1 MKRRIIAALAAVSVL
16 GLSACGSGS
25 PSSAGGSASAG
36 TASAGAAGSTEL
48 TKVSVGVIPIVDCA
62 PIYLGNKQGFFKD
75 EGLQLDI
82 QTATGGAAVVPG
94 VVSGSFDFAFSNLI
108 SVMVAKDKGLDLKFV
123 ANGVSTTGEKGKD
136 FGGVVVPAG
145 SSIQSP
151 KDLVGKTVSVNNL
164 SNIGDTTI
172 KSVIEKDGGNAADV
186 KFVEVAFP
194 DAPAALANKQVD
206 AAWILDPFLSK
217 AVADGGKVISW
228 NYVDMSPELDIA
240 GYFTKSDTIKNKA
253 ELTQKFTR
261 AMNKSLEYAQQHPQ
275 EVRDIVGTYT
285 KIDEATRA
293 KIVLPRF
300 RVDFN
305 EDAAKTL
312 GAAAAKYGTLT
323 QAPKAEELLP

>member
-1 MKRRIIAALAAVSVL
+1 MKRRIIAALAAASAL
-16 GLSACGSGS
+16 GLTACGSGS
-25 PSSAGGSASAG
+25 PSSTGGG

-62 PIYLGNKQGFFKD
+62 PIYLGAKQGFFKD

-82 QTATGGAAVVPG
+82 QTATGGAAIVPG
-94 VVSGSFDFAFSNLI
+94 VLSGSFDFAFSNLI

-136 FGGVVVPAG
+136 VGAVVVPAG
-145 SSIQSP
+145 SSIASP
-151 KDLVGKTVSVNNL
+151 KDLAGKTVSVNNL

-172 KSVIEKDGGNAADV
+172 KSVIEKDGGNPSDV

-194 DAPAALANKQVD
+194 DAPGALASKQVD
-206 AAWILDPFLSK
+206 AAWILEPFLSK
-217 AVADGGKVISW
+217 AVAEGGKVLSS
-228 NYVDMSPELDIA
+228 NFVDMNPELDIA
-240 GYFTKSDTIKNKA
+240 GYFTTSDTIKNKA

-285 KIDEATRA
+285 KIDAATRA
-293 KIVLPRF
+293 NIVLPRY
-300 RVDFN
+300 RVEFN
-305 EDAAKTL
+305 KDAFTSL
-312 GAAAAKYGTLT
+312 GDAAAKYGTLT
-323 QAPKAEELLP
+323 KAPSADDLLP

>member
-1 MKRRIIAALAAVSVL
+1 MKRRIIAVLAAASVL

-25 PSSAGGSASAG
+25 PSSTGGGTGSAGS
-36 TASAGAAGSTEL
+36 TGSTEL

-62 PIYLGNKQGFFKD
+62 PIYLGTKQGFFKD

-82 QTATGGAAVVPG
+82 QTATGGAAIVPG

-123 ANGVSTTGEKGKD
+123 ANGASTTGEKGKD
-136 FGGVVVPAG
+136 VGGVVVPAG
-145 SSIQSP
+145 SGIKSA
-151 KDLVGKTVSVNNL
+151 KDLAGKTVSVNNL

-172 KSVIEKDGGNAADV
+172 KSAIEKDGGDPSSV

-206 AAWILDPFLSK
+206 AAWILEPFLSK
-217 AVADGGKVISW
+217 AVAEGGTVVSW
-228 NYVDMSPELDIA
+228 NFVDMSPDLDIA
-240 GYFTKSDTIKNKA
+240 GYFTKADTIKNKP

-261 AMNKSLEYAQQHPQ
+261 AMNKSLEYAQAHPQ

-285 KIDEATRA
+285 KIDEAARA
-293 KIVLPRF
+293 KIVLPHYK
-300 RVDFN
+300 VDFN
-305 EDAAKTL
+305 KDAFKTL
-312 GAAAAKYGTLT
+312 GDAATKYGTLT
-323 QAPKAEELLP
+323 KAPNAGDLLP

>member
-1 MKRRIIAALAAVSVL
+1 MKRRIIAALAAASAL
-16 GLSACGSGS
+16 GLTACGSGS
-25 PSSAGGSASAG
+25 PGSTGGG

-48 TKVSVGVIPIVDCA
+48 TKVSVAVIPIVDCA
-62 PIYLGNKQGFFKD
+62 PIYLGAKQGFFKD

-82 QTATGGAAVVPG
+82 QTASGGAAIVPG
-94 VVSGSFDFAFSNLI
+94 VLSGSFDFAFSNLI

-136 FGGVVVPAG
+136 VGAVVVPAG

-151 KDLVGKTVSVNNL
+151 KDLAGKTVSVNNL

-172 KSVIEKDGGNAADV
+172 KSVIEKDGGNPSDV

-194 DAPAALANKQVD
+194 DAPGALASKQVD
-206 AAWILDPFLSK
+206 AAWILEPFLSK
-217 AVADGGKVISW
+217 AVAEGGKVLSS
-228 NYVDMSPELDIA
+228 NFVDMNPELDIA
-240 GYFTKSDTIKNKA
+240 GYFATSDTIKNKA

-285 KIDEATRA
+285 KIDAATRA
-293 KIVLPRF
+293 NIVLPRY
-300 RVDFN
+300 RVEFN
-305 EDAAKTL
+305 KDAFTSL
-312 GAAAAKYGTLT
+312 GDAAAKYGTLT
-323 QAPKAEELLP
+323 KAPSAGDLLP

>member
-1 MKRRIIAALAAVSVL
+1 MKRRSVIAVLAAATVL

-25 PSSAGGSASAG
+25 PSSPGGAASSG
-36 TASAGAAGSTEL
+36 GAAGGTDL

-62 PIYLGNKQGFFKD
+62 PIYLGDKQGFFKD

-82 QTATGGAAVVPG
+82 QQATGGAAIVPG

-123 ANGVSTTGEKGKD
+123 ANGASTTGETGKD
-136 FGGVVVPAG
+136 VGGVVVPAG
-145 SSIQSP
+145 SSIKSA
-151 KDLVGKTVSVNNL
+151 KDLAGKTVSVNNL

-172 KSVIEKDGGNAADV
+172 KSAVEKDGGDPASV

-206 AAWILDPFLSK
+206 AAWILEPFMSK
-217 AVADGGKVISW
+217 AVADGGTVVSW
-228 NYVDMSPELDIA
+228 NFVEMSPKLDIA
-240 GYFTKSDTIKNKA
+240 GYFTKSDTVKSKP

-261 AMNKSLEYAQQHPQ
+261 AMNKSLEYAQAHPQ

-285 KIDEATRA
+285 KIDEASRSKMTLTHWTVNFD
-293 KIVLPRF
+293 K
-300 RVDFN
+300 
-305 EDAAKTL
+305 DAFKTL
-312 GAAAAKYGTLT
+312 GDAAAKYGTLSK
-323 QAPKAEELLP
+323 APNAGDLLP

>member
-1 MKRRIIAALAAVSVL
+1 MKRRFIAVLAAASVL

-25 PSSAGGSASAG
+25 PSSTGGG
-36 TASAGAAGSTEL
+36 TASGTAGGGSDL

-62 PIYLGNKQGFFKD
+62 PIYLGDKQGFFKE

-82 QTATGGAAVVPG
+82 QTATGGAAIVPG

-123 ANGVSTTGEKGKD
+123 ANGASTTGEKGKD
-136 FGGVVVPAG
+136 IGGVVVPAG
-145 SSIQSP
+145 SSIQSG
-151 KDLVGKTVSVNNL
+151 KDLAGKTVSVNNL

-172 KSVIEKDGGNAADV
+172 KSVVEKDGGDPKSV

-206 AAWILDPFLSK
+206 AAWILEPFLSK
-217 AVADGGKVISW
+217 AVAEGGKVVSW
-228 NYVDMSPELDIA
+228 NFVEMSPELDIA
-240 GYFTKSDTIKNKA
+240 GYFTKGDTIKGKA

-285 KIDEATRA
+285 KIDEAARA
-293 KIVLPRF
+293 KIVLPRY

-305 EDAAKTL
+305 KDAFKTL
-312 GAAAAKYGTLT
+312 GDAAASYGTLT
-323 QAPKAEELLP
+323 KAPNADELLP

>member
-1 MKRRIIAALAAVSVL
+1 MKRSIIAALAAASVL

-25 PSSAGGSASAG
+25 PSSTGAG
-36 TASAGAAGSTEL
+36 TASGGAPGNTGL
-48 TKVSVGVIPIVDCA
+48 TKVTVGVIPIVDCA
-62 PIYLGNKQGFFKD
+62 PIYLGDKQGFFKE

-82 QTATGGAAVVPG
+82 QTANGGAAIVPG

-108 SVMVAKDKGLDLKFV
+108 SVTVAKDKGLDLKFV
-123 ANGVSTTGEKGKD
+123 ANGASTTGEAGKD
-136 FGGVVVPAG
+136 VGGVVVPAG

-151 KDLVGKTVSVNNL
+151 KDLAGKTVSVNNL

-172 KSVIEKDGGNAADV
+172 KSVIEKDGGDAKSV

-206 AAWILDPFLSK
+206 AAWILEPFLSK
-217 AVADGGKVISW
+217 AVADGGKIVSS
-228 NYVDMSPELDIA
+228 NFVGMSPELDIA
-240 GYFTKSDTIKNKA
+240 GYFTKADTIKGKA
-253 ELTQKFTR
+253 ELAQKFTR
-261 AMNKSLEYAQQHPQ
+261 AMNKSLEYAQAHPQ

-293 KIVLPRF
+293 NMILPRY
-300 RVDFN
+300 RVEFN
-305 EDAAKTL
+305 KDAFETL

-323 QAPKAEELLP
+323 KAPNAGDLLP